1 MENPWS
7 KIPLDDYESHMSL
20 TSIQQ
25 LQALN
30 KLMEGQIMTW
40 PVSSAMILGVAG
52 GNGLEHIRSC
62 SVSIQE
68 QTDKSERK
76 HLKRVL
82 QFALAVFPKSATFID
97 PSKGTLNDPAF
108 RKDSKCVEFIALHNL
123 NICARKSVDGVG
135 KIFSGI
141 ASIHQN
147 LLEHRQVIGYIT
159 IVVNHIN
166 CSVPVGHIGSCYHD
180 HVGQP

>member
-1 MENPWS
+1 MRTKMKFIS
-7 KIPLDDYESHMSL
+7 KV
-20 TSIQQ
+20 T
-25 LQALN
+25 
-30 KLMEGQIMTW
+30 
-40 PVSSAMILGVAG
+40 VA
-52 GNGLEHIRSC
+52 HFVTYFRSC